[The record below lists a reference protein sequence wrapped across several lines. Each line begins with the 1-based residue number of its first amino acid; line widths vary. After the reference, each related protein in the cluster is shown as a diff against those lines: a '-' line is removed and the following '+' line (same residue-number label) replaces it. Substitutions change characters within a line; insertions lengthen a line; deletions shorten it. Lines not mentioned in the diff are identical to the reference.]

1 MAVINELL
9 SGIHRYFPNVMIAAL
24 IVIGLLTAKVGWVL
38 VGVGAILLAI
48 IVLILQYT
56 INKMIGLGDLP
67 GIDVLKAC
75 SIIPSVS
82 SNAVYRTT
90 PSVWMALTSF
100 FLTYI
105 LVNAVNVY
113 NTTPAKKAK
122 DSIPVQQRKGLGVLS
137 MLAVA
142 ILFILLLIPR
152 YASPCESTAGTI
164 MGLALGGAAGWGWWQ
179 ILNACGADVYP
190 DIHGVMLG
198 LRPASL
204 RTSPVVCAP
213 KA

>member
-9 SGIHRYFPNVMIAAL
+9 SGIHRYFPNVMTASL

-48 IVLILQYT
+48 VVLILQYT

-67 GIDVLKAC
+67 GADVLKAC
-75 SIIPSVS
+75 SIIPT
-82 SNAVYRTT
+82 ATGTFRTT
-90 PSVWMALTSF
+90 PSIWMSLTAF

-105 LVNAVNVY
+105 IVNASNVY
-113 NTTPAKKAK
+113 TTTPAKKAK
-122 DSIPVQQRKGLGVLS
+122 DSIPVQQRKSVGILS

-152 YASPCESTAGTI
+152 YASPCESTMGTI
-164 MGLALGGAAGWGWWQ
+164 LGLAVGGFAGWGWWQ
-179 ILNACGADVYP
+179 ILNACGSDIYP
-190 DIHGVMLG
+190 DIHSVMIG
-198 LRPASL
+198 LKPASL
-204 RTSPVVCAP
+204 RTSPIACVP
-213 KA
+213 K

>member
-9 SGIHRYFPNVMIAAL
+9 SGIHRYFPNVMTASL

-56 INKMIGLGDLP
+56 INKMIGLGDMP
-67 GIDVLKAC
+67 GLDVLKAC

-82 SNAVYRTT
+82 SDAVYRTT
-90 PSVWMALTSF
+90 PSVWMALTAF

-105 LVNAVNVY
+105 IVNASNVY
-113 NTTPAKKAK
+113 TTTPAKKAK
-122 DSIPVQQRKGLGVLS
+122 DSIPVQQRKSIGVLS

-152 YASPCESTAGTI
+152 YASPCESTMGTI
-164 MGLALGGAAGWGWWQ
+164 LGLAIGGAAGWGWWQ

-190 DIHGVMLG
+190 DIHSVMIG
-198 LRPASL
+198 LKPASL
-204 RTSPVVCAP
+204 RTSPVACVP
-213 KA
+213 K

>member
-9 SGIHRYFPNVMIAAL
+9 SGIHRYFPNVMTASL

-48 IVLILQYT
+48 VVLILQYT

-67 GIDVLKAC
+67 GADVLKAC
-75 SIIPSVS
+75 SIIPT
-82 SNAVYRTT
+82 ATGTFRTT
-90 PSVWMALTSF
+90 PSVWMSLTAF

-105 LVNAVNVY
+105 IVNASNVY
-113 NTTPAKKAK
+113 TTTPAKKAK
-122 DSIPVQQRKGLGVLS
+122 DSIPVQQRKSVGILS

-152 YASPCESTAGTI
+152 YASPCESTIGTI
-164 MGLALGGAAGWGWWQ
+164 LGLVVGGFAGWGWWQ
-179 ILNACGADVYP
+179 ILNACGADIYP
-190 DIHGVMLG
+190 DIHSVMIG
-198 LRPASL
+198 LKPASL
-204 RTSPVVCAP
+204 RTSPVACVP
-213 KA
+213 K